1 MTQASQQRSPGELK
15 QLILRIYNSVNQ
27 SVSGMGVRQQRV
39 DLLGDSILVVAE
51 HQRIHALAALDDT
64 RRQLTR
70 EVDVALIDRYKDL
83 LKTELETVLGVGVRT
98 ILKDYDP
105 VTQLACTLVVLDA
118 DPTRTVAPD
127 R

>member
-1 MTQASQQRSPGELK
+1 MTEATQQRSPGELK
-15 QLILRIYNSVNQ
+15 QLILRIYNAVNQ

-39 DLLGDSILVVAE
+39 DLLGDRILVVAE
-51 HQRIHALAALDDT
+51 HQRIRALAALDDT

-70 EVDVALIDRYKDL
+70 EVDVALIDRYKHL
-83 LKTELETVLGVGVRT
+83 LKEELEAVLGVGVRT